1 MDCQRIETTEKV
13 SLMVQAPPA
22 DRFPDYP
29 ISWYLFA
36 PSTALRRGPL
46 ARDIFGRRL
55 VAFRTASG
63 RLAVLN
69 ARCSHLGADLG
80 RGCVAGESLRCSFH
94 HWEYGIDGRCT
105 RIPVTADIPPT
116 ARQASYPVVERH
128 GFVFVFNGSEPLF
141 ELPFFAGIN
150 AEEMVPARPFGTVL
164 DCPWFMIGANAFD
177 LQHFRAAHDR
187 RLVGEPS
194 VDCPAPFARRAS
206 GCFAV
211 SGHSLQDRATRWFA
225 GNEVEMS
232 LTDWCGNLMFTTAR
246 FRRTCSYGMAV
257 TEPLAAGG
265 VDVKLIVF
273 VPRSQTALGR
283 LFVDP
288 LNRFLRRLFI
298 MRFLSF
304 DVPRL
309 NGARYN
315 PYGLIDE
322 DRHLAD
328 YLHWLAVVAHGTP
341 WREET
346 CRTNSAAN
354 ESMRPRAG

>member
-22 DRFPDYP
+22 DRFPAYP
-29 ISWYLFA
+29 VSWYLFA
-36 PSTALRRGPL
+36 PSIALRRGPL
-46 ARDIFGRRL
+46 ARDIFGQRL

-63 RLAVLN
+63 RLAALD

-80 RGCVAGESLRCSFH
+80 RGCVAGEALRCSFH

-105 RIPVTADIPPT
+105 HIPVTTDIPST

-128 GFVFVFNGSEPLF
+128 GFVFVFNGPKPLF

-150 AEEMVPARPFGTVL
+150 AADMMPARPFGTVL
-164 DCPWFMIGANAFD
+164 NCPWYMIGSNAFD

-187 RLVGEPS
+187 RLIGEPS

-206 GCFAV
+206 GRFAV

-225 GNEVEMS
+225 GDEVEMS

-273 VPRSQTALGR
+273 VPRSRSALGR

-298 MRFLSF
+298 MRFLSS

-322 DRHLAD
+322 DRHLAE
-328 YLHWLAVVAHGTP
+328 YLHWLAVVSHGTP
-341 WREET
+341 WQEET

-354 ESMRPRAG
+354 ESMRPCAR